1 MDVNLLDLVQS
12 QMTELD
18 SYRSKVE
25 VITAKVVEL
34 EKQARIASES
44 AGLSNDR
51 LSRSAID
58 LLNMKL
64 SELTASRD
72 SISHMKVD
80 IAQLQEQVLRLTA
93 ENKRLQM
100 KCNAKKNEIS
110 ELTDSEKQMANGR
123 LHIYIF
129 MHILF
134 LNLQHVN

>member
-1 MDVNLLDLVQS
+1 
-12 QMTELD
+12 MTELD

-44 AGLSNDR
+44 AGLSKDR

-64 SELTASRD
+64 SELTDSRD

>member
-1 MDVNLLDLVQS
+1 
-12 QMTELD
+12 MTELD